1 MNKKFVKQVAKL
13 VGQIAWRSFGLA
25 LVAFPGGA
33 VAGAFIPNGDPIS
46 GGWIAFVS
54 TFVIVCSVLGIAI
67 ATTGKVTESDLA
79 TAFSQ
84 AVQKALEKNDK
95 N

>member
-1 MNKKFVKQVAKL
+1 MNKKFVKHVAKL

-33 VAGAFIPNGDPIS
+33 VAGSLIPGGDPIS

>member
-1 MNKKFVKQVAKL
+1 VVKIRKIARI
-13 VGQIAWRSFGLA
+13 VGEIAWRSFGLG

-33 VAGAFIPNGDPIS
+33 VAGTLIPGGDAIS

-54 TFVIVCSVLGIAI
+54 TFVIVCTVLGIAI
-67 ATTGKVTESDLA
+67 ATTGKVTETDIN

-84 AVQKALEKNDK
+84 AVQKAMEKDK
-95 N
+95 KN